1 MNSNLD
7 RLHPYPFEKLNAL
20 LADVEPTSNLE
31 PIAWSVGEPKHA
43 APPALIAALA
53 DPELIR
59 RGFGTYPPTK
69 GLPELRAAIC
79 RFLRRR
85 FQLSADLDP
94 DTQVLPV
101 TGTREALFSFAQA
114 VLDAGQ
120 DSLTLMPN
128 PFYQIYEGA
137 ALLAGSEPVFLD
149 CNNANLMP
157 DFSSVSAD
165 TWRRC
170 RLVYLCSPG
179 NPTGGLHTREELKQ
193 LITLSDEFD
202 FIIASDECYSEIY
215 FDESAPPV
223 GLLQVA
229 SEMGRTDYRNCISF
243 NSLSKRS
250 NIPGVR
256 SGYAAGDA
264 SVLQKYLLYR
274 TYQGAAMP
282 VHHQLLSA
290 MAWEDETHVIENR
303 AIYRSKFK
311 TVTGILNQV
320 WDTVI
325 PAAGFYLWPQT
336 PVDDEA
342 FAVRLI
348 QHANVKVLPGSFLSR
363 DGGSGNPGQNRV
375 RMALVATEAE
385 CIEAAERIVA
395 SWDRLSAPL

>member
-1 MNSNLD
+1 MNGNLD

-20 LADVEPTSNLE
+20 LADVESTSNLA

-43 APPALIAALA
+43 APAALIEALA

-69 GLPELRAAIC
+69 GLPELRAAIS
-79 RFLRRR
+79 RFLQRR
-85 FQLSADLDP
+85 FRLNSDIDP
-94 DTQVLPV
+94 DSQVLPV

-114 VLDAGQ
+114 VLDAAE

-137 ALLAGSEPVFLD
+137 ALLAGSEPLYLNCD
-149 CNNANLMP
+149 NDNLMP
-157 DFSSVSAD
+157 DFSSISAD

-202 FIIASDECYSEIY
+202 FVIASDECYSEIY

-229 SEMGRTDYRNCISF
+229 SEMGRTDYRNCIAF

-256 SGYAAGDA
+256 SGYVAGDA
-264 SVLQKYLLYR
+264 SVLEKYLLYR

-282 VHHQLLSA
+282 VHHQLLSV
-290 MAWEDETHVIENR
+290 MAWDDEAHVIENR
-303 AIYRSKFK
+303 EIYRSKFRS
-311 TVTGILNQV
+311 VTDILNRV
-320 WDTVI
+320 WDTTI
-325 PAAGFYLWPQT
+325 PPAGFYLWPQT
-336 PVDDEA
+336 PVDDA
-342 FAVRLI
+342 TFAVRLI
-348 QHANVKVLPGSFLSR
+348 QHANLKVLPGSYLSR
-363 DGGSGNPGQNRV
+363 DAGRGNPGRNRV

-395 SWDRLSAPL
+395 SWDKLSAPV